1 MLRLRRSCVL
11 SPGPRSGHASGG
23 TTIHDSWEEIGVG
36 VGVLPV
42 LLPLVPVAAA
52 MGFSTTPNLKLKLK
66 LKLQLEP
73 RPRIGTSRRL
83 VRLRCALSSE
93 PPVVCILTVIIL
105 S

>member
-1 MLRLRRSCVL
+1 MMLRLRRSCVL

-52 MGFSTTPNLKLKLK
+52 AAAAMCFSTTP
-66 LKLQLEP
+66 
-73 RPRIGTSRRL
+73 TCS
-83 VRLRCALSSE
+83 
-93 PPVVCILTVIIL
+93 
-105 S
+105 